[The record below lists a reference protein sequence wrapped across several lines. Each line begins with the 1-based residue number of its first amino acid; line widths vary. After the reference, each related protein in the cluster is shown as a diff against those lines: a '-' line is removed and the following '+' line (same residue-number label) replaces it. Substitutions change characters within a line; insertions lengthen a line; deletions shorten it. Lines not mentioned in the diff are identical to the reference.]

1 MDDSG
6 DEVLVLGIGNP
17 LLGDDGFGVRAVEEM
32 ERRYAVPEGVRLLD
46 GGTQGLYLVNDVRV
60 ARRLLVFDAVD
71 YGLPP
76 GTLKVLRGDDVPRF
90 AGAAKIDM
98 HQTSFQ
104 DILSASVLLGGRT
117 EEVVVIGVQP
127 EATDGFGCAISEP
140 VAAAVAGTIDTAIA
154 ELARWGYP
162 PSPRT
167 VAADPAAVS
176 WAVGA

>member
-32 ERRYAVPEGVRLLD
+32 ERHYVIPDGVRLLD
-46 GGTQGLYLVNDVRV
+46 GGTQGLYLVNDVRA

-76 GTLKVLRGDDVPRF
+76 GTLKVLRGGDVPRF

-98 HQTSFQ
+98 H
-104 DILSASVLLGGRT
+104 
-117 EEVVVIGVQP
+117 
-127 EATDGFGCAISEP
+127 
-140 VAAAVAGTIDTAIA
+140 
-154 ELARWGYP
+154 
-162 PSPRT
+162 
-167 VAADPAAVS
+167 
-176 WAVGA
+176 

>member
-32 ERRYAVPEGVRLLD
+32 ERHYVIPDGVRLLD
-46 GGTQGLYLVNDVRV
+46 GGTQGLYLVNDVRA

-76 GTLKVLRGDDVPRF
+76 GTLKVLRGGDVPRF

-104 DILSASVLLGGRT
+104 DILSASILLGGRT
-117 EEVVVIGVQP
+117 EDVVVVGVQP
-127 EATDGFGCAISEP
+127 AAMDGFGCAISEP
-140 VAAAVAGTIDTAIA
+140 VAAALPNAIA
-154 ELARWGYP
+154 VAAEELTGWGFA
-162 PSPRT
+162 PSLRT
-167 VAADPAAVS
+167 VASEPAAAT